1 MKTVRRVH
9 FGVVLGILLLLPC
22 CRSRGP
28 TATTSGRAR

>member
-1 MKTVRRVH
+1 MKTMRRVL
-9 FGVVLGILLLLPC
+9 FGVVLGILFAAV